1 MAKYTSHIRVPV
13 SLFKNEVF
21 LGLAGRNKADC
32 LAILVVLLRYSNQK
46 TGECYPRLAL
56 MHSLLGI
63 SKATIYRR
71 IKLMV
76 SLGLLKKKRLSSTNL
91 YKLNPIL
98 MVVSS
103 QGDWSDTSGGSIG
116 AVRLTGIN
124 KYTFKEI
131 TELNNYNNNKMD
143 NDNRIDD
150 IINRYKNNKD
160 VLINTLSQFLQT
172 TPPAEHNR
180 LLNNPT
186 YKWYMK
192 LVLEYR
198 QQELREKKL
207 LPEHVAKQSISQA
220 LKNNS
225 KQRSERYV
233 ARVKYNKA
241 NGIKPWENKKNK
253 F

>member
-91 YKLNPIL
+91 YKLNPVL
-98 MVVSS
+98 MVGSS
-103 QGDWSDTSGGSIG
+103 QGDLSDTSGGSIG
-116 AVRLTGIN
+116 AVRLTGITKDNFSIYLN
-124 KYTFKEI
+124 KD
-131 TELNNYNNNKMD
+131 NSNNKMD
-143 NDNRIDD
+143 NDKRVDD
-150 IINRYKNNKD
+150 IINKYKNDKD
-160 VLINTLSQFLQT
+160 VLIGTLYSFLNSLS
-172 TPPAEHNR
+172 PADTNK

-192 LVLEYR
+192 LVLDYK
-198 QQELREKKL
+198 QQELRQKKL
-207 LPEHVAKQSISQA
+207 LPEHVAKQSISQT
-220 LKNNS
+220 LSNNS

-241 NGIKPWENKKNK
+241 NGIKPWENKK
-253 F
+253 

>member
-1 MAKYTSHIRVPV
+1 MAKYASHIRVPV
-13 SLFKNEVF
+13 SLFKNDIF

-46 TGECYPRLAL
+46 TGECYPRLAH
-56 MHSLLGI
+56 MHSLLGL

-76 SLGLLKKKRLSSTNL
+76 SIGLLKKKRLSSTNL

-98 MVVSS
+98 MVGSS
-103 QGDWSDTSGGSIG
+103 QGDVSDTSGGLIS

-124 KYTFKEI
+124 KYSFKDI
-131 TELNNYNNNKMD
+131 TELYNCNNKMG

-150 IINRYKNNKD
+150 IINRYKNDKD
-160 VLINTLSQFLQT
+160 VLISTLSKFLQT
-172 TPPAEHNR
+172 TPLAEHNK

-198 QQELREKKL
+198 QQELRQKKL
-207 LPEHVAKQSISQA
+207 LPETVAKQKITEALQA
-220 LKNNS
+220 NGK
-225 KQRSERYV
+225 KRSANYV
-233 ARVKYNKA
+233 AKVNYNKR
-241 NGIKPWENKKNK
+241 NNLDWKGNPKK
-253 F
+253 

>member
-13 SLFKNEVF
+13 SLFKNDIF

-91 YKLNPIL
+91 YKLNPVL
-98 MVVSS
+98 MVGSS
-103 QGDWSDTSGGSIG
+103 QGDMSDTSGGLIG

-124 KYTFKEI
+124 KDNFI
-131 TELNNYNNNKMD
+131 TYLNKDNSNNKMD
-143 NDNRIDD
+143 NDKRVDD
-150 IINRYKNNKD
+150 IINKYKNDKD
-160 VLINTLSQFLQT
+160 VLISTLYRFLNGLS
-172 TPPAEHNR
+172 PADTNK

-192 LVLEYR
+192 LVLDYK
-198 QQELREKKL
+198 QQELRQKKL
-207 LPEHVAKQSISQA
+207 LPETVAKKQISQA

-225 KQRSERYV
+225 KQRSSSYKAKVE
-233 ARVKYNKA
+233 YNKR
-241 NGIKPWENKKNK
+241 NNLDWQGKPKIK
-253 F
+253 

>member
-103 QGDWSDTSGGSIG
+103 QGDRSDTSGGSIG

-124 KYTFKEI
+124 KDIESIY
-131 TELNNYNNNKMD
+131 LNRNIDNKMD
-143 NDNRIDD
+143 SDNRIDD

-192 LVLEYR
+192 LVLDYK
-198 QQELREKKL
+198 QQEQREKKL

-241 NGIKPWENKKNK
+241 NGIKPWENKK
-253 F
+253 

>member
-1 MAKYTSHIRVPV
+1 MAKYASHIRVPV
-13 SLFKNEVF
+13 SLCKNDIF

-46 TGECYPRLAL
+46 TGECYPRLAH
-56 MHSLLGI
+56 MHSLLGL

-76 SLGLLKKKRLSSTNL
+76 SIGLLKQKRLSSTNL

-98 MVVSS
+98 MVGSS
-103 QGDWSDTSGGSIG
+103 QGDVSDTSGGLIS

-124 KYTFKEI
+124 KDNFNIY
-131 TELNNYNNNKMD
+131 LNRNNSNNKMD

-150 IINRYKNNKD
+150 IINRYKNDKD
-160 VLINTLSQFLQT
+160 VLISTLSKFLQT
-172 TPPAEHNR
+172 TPLAEHNK

-198 QQELREKKL
+198 QQELRQKKL
-207 LPEHVAKQSISQA
+207 LPETVAKQKITEA
-220 LKNNS
+220 L
-225 KQRSERYV
+225 
-233 ARVKYNKA
+233 KA
-241 NGIKPWENKKNK
+241 NGKKRSANYVAKVNYNKRNNLDWKGNPK
-253 F
+253 K

>member
-1 MAKYTSHIRVPV
+1 MGKYASHIRVPV
-13 SLFKNEVF
+13 SLFKNNIF
-21 LGLAGRNKADC
+21 LGLAGRNKSDC

-56 MHSLLGI
+56 MHSLLGL

-91 YKLNPIL
+91 YKLNPVL
-98 MVVSS
+98 MVGSS
-103 QGDWSDTSGGSIG
+103 QGDVSDTSGGLIG
-116 AVRLTGIN
+116 AVRLTGIKKDNFNIYLN
-124 KYTFKEI
+124 KD
-131 TELNNYNNNKMD
+131 NSNNKMD
-143 NDNRIDD
+143 NDNRIDE
-150 IINRYKNNKD
+150 IINKFKNDKD
-160 VLINTLSQFLQT
+160 VLIGTLSKFLQT
-172 TPPAEHNR
+172 TPPAEHNK

-198 QQELREKKL
+198 QQELRQKKL
-207 LPEHVAKQSISQA
+207 LPETIAKQKITEALQA
-220 LKNNS
+220 NGK
-225 KQRSERYV
+225 KRSERYV

-241 NGIKPWENKKNK
+241 NGIKPWEKK
-253 F
+253 

>member
-1 MAKYTSHIRVPV
+1 MGKYTSHIRVPV
-13 SLFKNEVF
+13 SLFKNDIF

-46 TGECYPRLAL
+46 TGECYPRLSL
-56 MHSLLGI
+56 MHSLLGL

-91 YKLNPIL
+91 YKLNPVL
-98 MVVSS
+98 MVGSS
-103 QGDWSDTSGGSIG
+103 QADRSDTSGGLIS

-124 KYTFKEI
+124 KDNFNIY
-131 TELNNYNNNKMD
+131 LNKDNSNNKMD

-160 VLINTLSQFLQT
+160 VLISTLSKFLQT
-172 TPPAEHNR
+172 TPLAEHNR

-198 QQELREKKL
+198 QQELRQKKL
-207 LPEHVAKQSISQA
+207 LPETVAKQRITEA
-220 LKNNS
+220 LTKNN
-225 KQRSERYV
+225 KMRSAAYK
-233 ARVKYNKA
+233 AKIAYNKR
-241 NGIKPWENKKNK
+241 NNLDWQGKPKK
-253 F
+253 

>member
-91 YKLNPIL
+91 YKLNPVL

-103 QGDWSDTSGGSIG
+103 QSDRSDTSGGSIG

-124 KYTFKEI
+124 KDKEYI
-131 TELNNYNNNKMD
+131 YLNRNIDNKMD
-143 NDNRIDD
+143 SDNRIDD

-160 VLINTLSQFLQT
+160 VLIGTLSQFLQT

-233 ARVKYNKA
+233 ARVKFNKA

>member
-13 SLFKNEVF
+13 SLFKNDIF
-21 LGLAGRNKADC
+21 LGLAGRNKTDC

-103 QGDWSDTSGGSIG
+103 QGDRSDTSGGSIG
-116 AVRLTGIN
+116 AVRLTGIKKDN
-124 KYTFKEI
+124 FNIY
-131 TELNNYNNNKMD
+131 LNRKIDSKMD
-143 NDNRIDD
+143 SDNRIDD

-160 VLINTLSQFLQT
+160 VLIGTLSQFLQT

-198 QQELREKKL
+198 QQELRDKRSLPKHIVEQAMTAAVSKNAKNRSFNYRKKI
-207 LPEHVAKQSISQA
+207 EFNKR
-220 LKNNS
+220 NNLDWQG
-225 KQRSERYV
+225 KPK
-233 ARVKYNKA
+233 VK
-241 NGIKPWENKKNK
+241 
-253 F
+253 

>member
-103 QGDWSDTSGGSIG
+103 QGDRSDTSGGSIG

-124 KYTFKEI
+124 KDIESIY
-131 TELNNYNNNKMD
+131 LNRNIDNKM
-143 NDNRIDD
+143 NSDNRIDD

-160 VLINTLSQFLQT
+160 VLIGTLSQFLQT

-225 KQRSERYV
+225 KQRSERYI

-241 NGIKPWENKKNK
+241 DGIKPWENKKNK

>member
-1 MAKYTSHIRVPV
+1 MGKYTSHIRVPV
-13 SLFKNEVF
+13 SLFKNDIF

-46 TGECYPRLAL
+46 TGECYPRLSL
-56 MHSLLGI
+56 MHSLLGL

-98 MVVSS
+98 MVGSS
-103 QGDWSDTSGGSIG
+103 QADRSDTSGGLIS
-116 AVRLTGIN
+116 AVRLTGISKNNFNIYLN
-124 KYTFKEI
+124 KD
-131 TELNNYNNNKMD
+131 NSNNKMD

-160 VLINTLSQFLQT
+160 VLISTLSKFLQT
-172 TPPAEHNR
+172 TPLAEHNR

-198 QQELREKKL
+198 QQELRQKKL
-207 LPEHVAKQSISQA
+207 LPETVAKQRITEA
-220 LKNNS
+220 LTKNS
-225 KQRSERYV
+225 KMRSAAYK
-233 ARVKYNKA
+233 AKIAYNKR
-241 NGIKPWENKKNK
+241 NNLDWQGKPKK
-253 F
+253 